1 MEWKTH
7 FERYAME
14 KGLKE
19 GIERG
24 IEQGM
29 EKGIEEGIEQGK
41 LEVARQ
47 MIAERLEPQL
57 IAKVTGLPLEEIN
70 RMRQ

>member
-1 MEWKTH
+1 MSGMPWK
-7 FERYAME
+7 

-19 GIERG
+19 GL
-24 IEQGM
+24 EQ
-29 EKGIEEGIEQGK
+29 GIEQGK

-47 MIAERLEPQL
+47 MIAKRLEPQL